1 MRGQQSLRSCLQLLS
16 IKKNKLRMRR
26 RNDTQSLGMVRDTA
40 VAVHSEITDPPV
52 KLRMGKRCT
61 GLITPYHQT
70 YKLLISWHICSRTS
84 SSIIC
89 LPVRHHRGSGAA
101 QEPDGV
107 KSFFCTCMTQ
117 RQSIHHPVHLWSIL
131 LRL

>member
-1 MRGQQSLRSCLQLLS
+1 MRGQQSLRSCLQLPS
-16 IKKNKLRMRR
+16 IKKNKLQMRR
-26 RNDTQSLGMVRDTA
+26 RNGTQSLGMF
-40 VAVHSEITDPPV
+40 VAVQSEITDPPM
-52 KLRMGKRCT
+52 KQRMGKRCT

-89 LPVRHHRGSGAA
+89 LPVRHHRGSGAT